1 MYCGNRSDGF
11 PDIAVSEIGE
21 KIIFHEI
28 YRTQLRTSKAQSKF
42 IRFAVIACFYVAD
55 VARLVLIME
64 TPSSS
69 SGTIDL
75 EQGGSGISKRITLT
89 FRNLSVRVR
98 AADAALGQ
106 TLLSVADPRQ
116 LVDFFRKDDK
126 PKRVS
131 GITIPTK

>member
-1 MYCGNRSDGF
+1 M
-11 PDIAVSEIGE
+11 
-21 KIIFHEI
+21 
-28 YRTQLRTSKAQSKF
+28 
-42 IRFAVIACFYVAD
+42 AD

>member
-1 MYCGNRSDGF
+1 
-11 PDIAVSEIGE
+11 
-21 KIIFHEI
+21 
-28 YRTQLRTSKAQSKF
+28 
-42 IRFAVIACFYVAD
+42 
-55 VARLVLIME
+55 ME

-89 FRNLSVRVR
+89 FRDLSVHVR

-116 LVDFFRKDDK
+116 LVDVFRKDNT
-126 PKRVS
+126 PKRVRVTS
-131 GITIPTK
+131 GGGFMDSC